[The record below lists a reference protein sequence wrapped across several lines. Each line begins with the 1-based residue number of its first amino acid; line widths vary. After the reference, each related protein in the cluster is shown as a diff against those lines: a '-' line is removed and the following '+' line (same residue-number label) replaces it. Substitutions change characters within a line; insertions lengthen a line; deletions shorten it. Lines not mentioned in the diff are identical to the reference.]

1 MIGEIVFQFLN
12 EFASLTVRVIPFFIA
27 GTVFAALLGSWTKLD
42 FIGKYL
48 NRGVS
53 SVVNASL
60 LGALLPG
67 CACATIPMAEG
78 LKKKGASLGTL
89 ASFIMVAALLAPH
102 TIILTYGLL
111 GWKFTVARI
120 VFSLAG
126 AILLGVAFNYLQSKN
141 VRGFELFLNPART
154 PEEKECCAGRVSEPE
169 VNKGFW
175 KNFFV
180 ITKDLGKYFLLGM
193 IIASVL
199 TTFIPEDTV
208 GKYIGTSGPLAY
220 LGAALIGIPLY
231 VCEGE
236 EIPITLALL
245 NIGLGQGPALTFL
258 LGSVG
263 TCIPTILM
271 AQKVIGRKPT
281 IVYVIGWFI
290 FVIISGMIFGMLKDR
305 AF

>member
-1 MIGEIVFQFLN
+1 MVSEIVFQFFN
-12 EFASLTVRVIPFFIA
+12 EFIVLTVRVIPFFIA
-27 GTVFAALLGSWTKLD
+27 GTVFAALLASWTKLD

-48 NRGVS
+48 NKGLVS
-53 SVVNASL
+53 VINASL
-60 LGALLPG
+60 LGSLLPG

-111 GWKFTVARI
+111 GLKFTVARI

-126 AILLGVAFNYLQSKN
+126 AILLGVTFNYFQNKN
-141 VRGFELFLNPART
+141 IKGFELSTDANQASDD
-154 PEEKECCAGRVSEPE
+154 KECCSSCSPAAQTST
-169 VNKGFW
+169 GFW
-175 KNFFV
+175 KNFF
-180 ITKDLGKYFLLGM
+180 IISKDLGKYFLLGM

-199 TTFIPEDTV
+199 TTFVPEDAV
-208 GKYIGTSGPLAY
+208 GKYIGSSGPLAY

-271 AQKVIGRKPT
+271 AQKVIGRRPT
-281 IVYVIGWFI
+281 LVYVAGWFVFAI
-290 FVIISGMIFGMLKDR
+290 FSGVLFSVL
-305 AF
+305 

>member
-1 MIGEIVFQFLN
+1 MLIRFFN
-12 EFASLTVRVIPFFIA
+12 EFFVLTVQAAPFFVV
-27 GTVFAALLGSWTKLD
+27 GTVFAALLNSSVKLD
-42 FIGKYL
+42 FISRYFNKGF
-48 NRGVS
+48 VS
-53 SVVNASL
+53 VIFASL
-60 LGALLPG
+60 LGSLLPG

-126 AILLGVAFNYLQSKN
+126 AILLGVAFNYFQSKN
-141 VRGFELFLNPART
+141 VKGFELPLNSTQTPA
-154 PEEKECCAGRVSEPE
+154 KDGCCAGCAPE
-169 VNKGFW
+169 LEINKSFW
-175 KNFFV
+175 KNFVV

-193 IIASVL
+193 VIASLL
-199 TTFIPEDTV
+199 TTFVPEDAV
-208 GKYIGTSGPLAY
+208 GKYIGSSGFLAY
-220 LGAALIGIPLY
+220 LSAALIGIPLY

-236 EIPITLALL
+236 EIPITLALV

-271 AQKVIGRKPT
+271 AQKVIGRRPT
-281 IVYVIGWFI
+281 FVYVVGWFVFAI
-290 FVIISGMIFGMLKDR
+290 VSGLTFS
-305 AF
+305 AFIR

>member
-1 MIGEIVFQFLN
+1 MFEELTVRFFN
-12 EFASLTVRVIPFFIA
+12 EFVTLTVRVIPFFIA
-27 GTVFAALLGSWTKLD
+27 GTVFAALLASWTKLD
-42 FIGKYL
+42 FIFKYL
-48 NRGVS
+48 NKGLL
-53 SVVNASL
+53 SVINASL
-60 LGALLPG
+60 LGSILPG

-111 GWKFTVARI
+111 GWKFTVARV

-126 AILLGVAFNYLQSKN
+126 AILLGMAFNYFQSRNIK
-141 VRGFELFLNPART
+141 GFELSSDPAQT
-154 PEEKECCAGRVSEPE
+154 SDDKECCSSCAPAAQT
-169 VNKGFW
+169 NTGFW
-175 KNFFV
+175 KNFFA
-180 ITKDLGKYFLLGM
+180 ISKDLGKYFLLGM
-193 IIASVL
+193 IVASLL
-199 TTFIPEDTV
+199 TTFVPEDAV
-208 GKYIGTSGPLAY
+208 GKYIGSSGLLAY
-220 LGAALIGIPLY
+220 LSAALIGIPLY

-271 AQKVIGRKPT
+271 AQKVIGRRPT
-281 IVYVIGWFI
+281 FVYVIGWFV
-290 FVIISGMIFGMLKDR
+290 FVIVSGMIFSM
-305 AF
+305 F